1 MKKNIF
7 IWTLVGMISMSVIS
21 FTLDK
26 LFCKEPGILN
36 ASSALFFFGI
46 FLWFQKKSALVPSK
60 DRIGYNNLKMQYERR
75 GNLQGYKD
83 LVDVV
88 FVITL
93 VAGIVT
99 FIAGIIVML
108 LKI

>member
-7 IWTLVGMISMSVIS
+7 IWTLVGLISMSVIS
-21 FTLDK
+21 FTFGL
-26 LFCKEPGILN
+26 LLGKEPKIFNTSGG
-36 ASSALFFFGI
+36 FFF
-46 FLWFQKKSALVPSK
+46 FCSSCWCQKKSALVPTKVHDARNTVKSK
-60 DRIGYNNLKMQYERR
+60 YERR

-99 FIAGIIVML
+99 FIAGIIAML